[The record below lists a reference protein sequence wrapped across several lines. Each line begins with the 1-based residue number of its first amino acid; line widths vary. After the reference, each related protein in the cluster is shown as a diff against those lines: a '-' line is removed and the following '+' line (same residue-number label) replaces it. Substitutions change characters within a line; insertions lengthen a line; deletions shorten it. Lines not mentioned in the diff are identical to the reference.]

1 MKNLII
7 TLSFF
12 LLLPLTGHA
21 NGLMKFK
28 KVKQGE
34 KVAPTKTS
42 SYSAPVVTKPAVN
55 IEYAMGLRNAL
66 VKFMIQLEKDVE
78 AKKVSRFEAEKI
90 LQLLRNNLFVAEAMA
105 QTRLTRG
112 SQCFA
117 GGWPSTIQSN
127 GDCGM
132 PSQATTGCAATEYRC
147 SDSLFG
153 SNTCVPRTSR
163 GRGFTAA
170 CEAKADPTAL
180 REELLRDPA
189 KLAAMQQTN
198 TEATNFCNNWQS
210 THRSEYNGC
219 AELKKRTAALSAAAP
234 IQAQAQTN
242 QPEVR
247 TEVAPIRTEP
257 AVTTAASTVNPQP
270 APVRGP
276 SSVRIGGGTMT
287 AGGHCTEQTLSKAFL
302 DFANLYLTGSQKME
316 TRESCNQIKSS
327 LTDMLGT
334 IKNNN
339 DGTYTA
345 DEKRTA
351 NNNAAQVVSHDCS
364 KICIDPVERDRLE
377 AERVE
382 RENREKA
389 SEIPGA
395 PKARYMGNQVG
406 TAENYG
412 CFNPEILTASC
423 KTLLTDTNI
432 NTNPDDI
439 QTRGTGTQKQ
449 IFFKAVERSVDFEN
463 PHSFIK
469 YFMGPEAQLSQA
481 MNGYKDSIT
490 QVKVCRLL
498 ASGCTPIEGAIQA
511 KYEQC
516 IENAETGFSGKPGY
530 KRAIIVGIEK
540 SLAIVAAAKETTE
553 FESDDNYGG
562 TPFECKG
569 NKGDNAGL
577 GFDHPKCKKFYN
589 WYVGLEATSTGFK
602 VGNEAAVTT
611 ENMRNQ
617 TRLQQQIEE
626 GNGQDAGF
634 EASRNASIASQKAEE
649 RNMGFFAAKGALILA
664 QLNNWP
670 SRKNICDGTG
680 CCELFRAEGP
690 DRIDRDFFPN
700 ADAKNH
706 IYAQAIAAAT
716 EVMVA
721 KFKADLHK
729 ENARKVQAIK
739 EQMQFTD
746 DSEEGVMKFCLQFP
760 QDVRCLSPGQRRA
773 LGASG
778 TQFGS
783 FQGSNFGLG
792 SLEGEQGNE
801 VSAGQDFGG
810 SLAAGGPSGN
820 VGNIGSADKDA
831 AAAKNIFNAP
841 AAARGGGGGGA
852 GGGAGGGGGGGGSAQ
867 SGQLSRDEGLK
878 EDKKESPIEI
888 TSKKAAY
895 EGSKGGYNGGG
906 YNPSNKK
913 PGESPTANPFA
924 GMFGKDQGR
933 DPANVAEID
942 KPASDL
948 FSKISRRYGEVQKR
962 KALMEVADEGNGIR

>member
-28 KVKQGE
+28 KVKAGE
-34 KVAPTKTS
+34 VATKKSSRVEEQPTRVAPKLTYEYVLGVHT
-42 SYSAPVVTKPAVN
+42 AVVN
-55 IEYAMGLRNAL
+55 
-66 VKFMIQLEKDVE
+66 FMIKLESDIEKN
-78 AKKVSRFEAEKI
+78 KVSRSEGERVLRI
-90 LQLLRNNLFVAEAMA
+90 LREQLLIAEAQA
-105 QTRLTRG
+105 QNLARGATCFYAGRRSTMSSPSVCAKPPGAQGSCGAGKVECDTATFGSGICISPSARGAGLTRG
-112 SQCFA
+112 CSIA
-117 GGWPSTIQSN
+117 LDADPEKKRTVIQSL
-127 GDCGM
+127 
-132 PSQATTGCAATEYRC
+132 QQ
-147 SDSLFG
+147 
-153 SNTCVPRTSR
+153 
-163 GRGFTAA
+163 
-170 CEAKADPTAL
+170 
-180 REELLRDPA
+180 DPA
-189 KLAAMQQTN
+189 ALQRISDERRA
-198 TEATNFCNNWQS
+198 FCTSYQS
-210 THRSEYNGC
+210 TNGRAYDGC
-219 AELKKRTAALSAAAP
+219 AELLANTPGPAQPVVQQPAVEQPAVAQPAVAESEPQTIVVTGRREPAASAIATP
-234 IQAQAQTN
+234 QPVRAQAVHANGQ
-242 QPEVR
+242 V
-247 TEVAPIRTEP
+247 
-257 AVTTAASTVNPQP
+257 
-270 APVRGP
+270 
-276 SSVRIGGGTMT
+276 T
-287 AGGHCTEQTLSKAFL
+287 AGNNCQSAPMSEAFINFARTQPIGTRSMNTRAECGQIKDAIQTHLNRMSSSTAYSNEQRQTADSQLSL
-302 DFANLYLTGSQKME
+302 IGQHD
-316 TRESCNQIKSS
+316 CNQICS
-327 LTDMLGT
+327 DP
-334 IKNNN
+334 
-339 DGTYTA
+339 
-345 DEKRTA
+345 EE
-351 NNNAAQVVSHDCS
+351 AA
-364 KICIDPVERDRLE
+364 RRA
-377 AERVE
+377 AEQA
-382 RENREKA
+382 ENQRQDQA
-389 SEIPGA
+389 AGVPGQ
-395 PKARYMGNQVG
+395 PKARRMGSAQG
-406 TAENYG
+406 AKESYG
-412 CFNPEILTASC
+412 CFERLSPAPPDDCLS
-423 KTLLTDTNI
+423 LLTQ
-432 NTNPDDI
+432 
-439 QTRGTGTQKQ
+439 QTTETEDFGIVVVNSLPKAY
-449 IFFKAVERSVDFEN
+449 FKPIERPVDLEN
-463 PHSFIK
+463 PHSFVR
-469 YFMGPEAQLSQA
+469 YFMGQDKEITAALQ
-481 MNGYKDSIT
+481 GYKASIT
-490 QVKVCRLL
+490 PVKYCRLL
-498 ASGCTPIEGAIQA
+498 ASGCQAPTASQTRIVAYGNCLGQA
-511 KYEQC
+511 KT
-516 IENAETGFSGKPGY
+516 NFSRPLK
-530 KRAIIVGIEK
+530 VGIEK
-540 SLAIVAAAKETTE
+540 TIAIVAAAKETTE

-562 TPFECKG
+562 MPFECKG

-670 SRKNICDGTG
+670 SRKNICEGTG
-680 CCELFRAEGP
+680 CCELFRAEGA

-746 DSEEGVMKFCLQFP
+746 ESEEGVMKFCLQFP
-760 QDVRCLSPGQRRA
+760 QDVRCLSPGERRA
-773 LGASG
+773 MGASG

-841 AAARGGGGGGA
+841 APARGGGGGG
-852 GGGAGGGGGGGGSAQ
+852 GGAGAGGGGGGGGGSAQ
-867 SGQLSRDEGLK
+867 AGQLSRDEGLK

-948 FSKISRRYGEVQKR
+948 FAKISRRYGEVQKR
-962 KALMEVADEGNGIR
+962 KALMEVADESSGIR